1 MTGLNAIR
9 PLRYIIGAML
19 FVLLAPVAMGER
31 QPLDRVIAVVDEG
44 VVLQS
49 ELEAR
54 LEQIES
60 RLRAQGTNL
69 PPEEVIRKRV
79 LDQLIQEEIQIQRAR
94 QMGMRIGDNEL
105 NQAMQRVASSNGFS
119 SLDEFEEA
127 LASEGLSFQQA
138 REQIR
143 REMLVGRIQQQQ
155 VGQRIRITERE
166 VENFMESSEAR
177 DRSGVEHLLGHILI
191 SVNNFNDEE
200 EVEAARGKAE
210 DLRKQ
215 LEEGADFRELAVAES
230 DGRNALEGG
239 ELGWRTEQEL
249 PSLAAGAIPD
259 LEVGEASDVLRSGS
273 GFHIVSPLDRR
284 GDDGGSNEV
293 KQHSV
298 RHILISTQERSND
311 EAESLVRDLQD
322 QLEDGAS
329 FAALA
334 REHSDD
340 PGTASEGGDLGW
352 VNPGEMV
359 PEFEETMK
367 ATEVGQRSAPFRSQ
381 FGWHILEVEDERT
394 AEIGDQL
401 KRREARQALQQRRY
415 ELELQNWL
423 NQIREE
429 AYVEV
434 KTVINGMEPVL

>member
-1 MTGLNAIR
+1 MTGINATR
-9 PLRYIIGAML
+9 PLRYLIGAMML
-19 FVLLAPVAMGER
+19 LVLAPLAMAER

-49 ELEAR
+49 ELESR
-54 LEQIES
+54 LQQIES
-60 RLRAQGTNL
+60 RLRAQGTRL

-79 LDQLIQEEIQIQRAR
+79 LDQLILEQIQVQRAR

-105 NQAMQRVASSNGFS
+105 NEAMQNVASNNGFS
-119 SLDEFEEA
+119 SLEAFGEA
-127 LASEGLSFQQA
+127 LQSEGVSFQQA

-143 REMLVGRIQQQQ
+143 REMLVSRIQQQQ

-166 VENFMESSEAR
+166 VDNFLESSEAR
-177 DRSGVEHLLGHILI
+177 ERSGVEYLLGHILI

-200 EVEAARGKAE
+200 EVEAARSKAQ
-210 DLRKQ
+210 DIRDRLD
-215 LEEGADFRELAVAES
+215 EGADFREVAVAES

-249 PSLAAGAIPD
+249 PSLAAGEIPNLD
-259 LEVGEASDVLRSGS
+259 VGEASDVLQSGS

-284 GDDGGSNEV
+284 GDEGSGNEV
-293 KQHSV
+293 EQHRV
-298 RHILISTQERSND
+298 RHILVSTQDRSNE
-311 EAESLVRDLQD
+311 EAQSLIRDLDQ
-322 QLEDGAS
+322 QLEEGAS
-329 FAALA
+329 FTALA
-334 REHSDD
+334 REYSDD

-367 ATEVGQRSAPFRSQ
+367 ATAVGQRSDPFRSQ

-394 AEIGDQL
+394 QEIGDQL
-401 KRREARQALQQRRY
+401 RRREARQALQQRRF

-434 KTVINGMEPVL
+434 KTVVSGMEPVL